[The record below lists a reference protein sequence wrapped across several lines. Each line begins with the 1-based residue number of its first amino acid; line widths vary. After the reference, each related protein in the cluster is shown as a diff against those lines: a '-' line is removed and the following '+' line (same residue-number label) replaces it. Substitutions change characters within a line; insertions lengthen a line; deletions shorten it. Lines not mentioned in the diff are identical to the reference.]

1 MKDREELF
9 SLPAYS
15 LSQAEKEEFYSNIMH
30 DLTGKHYENCKPYR
44 NLLDRLQFDVKGY
57 HKPGAYPFIPVRL
70 FKELELKSVPDGEVV
85 KTMTSSGTT
94 GQRVSKIYLDRTTSA
109 NQSAT
114 LVKITADMLGGKRFP
129 MLIIDSKSVIKD
141 RKMFSARGAGILGFS
156 IFGRDTTYA
165 LDENMKLDMEAVTS
179 FLERHQQETVLLFGF
194 TFIVWEHF
202 YKALLKNMQEGGQ
215 RLDFSKGILL
225 HGGGFK
231 KLADEA
237 VDNDTYKKK
246 LKEVCGIERVCNYY
260 GMVEQ
265 TGSIFMECECGRL
278 HASNYSD
285 IIIRNPKDFSECGVG
300 QPGLIQLLSV
310 LPDSYPGHSILSEDL
325 GELTGID
332 DCPCGRKGKTFV
344 IHGRIKKAEVR
355 GCSDTYEKH

>member
-1 MKDREELF
+1 MKDRDELF
-9 SLPAYS
+9 TLPAYS
-15 LSQAEKEEFYSNIMH
+15 LPMEEKEEFYSNIMH
-30 DLTGKHYENCKPYR
+30 DLTIKHYENCEPYR
-44 NLLDRLQFDVKGY
+44 NLLDRLHFDAKGY
-57 HKPGAYPFIPVRL
+57 YSVKDYPFIPVRL
-70 FKELELKSVPDGEVV
+70 FKELELKSVPDSEVI

-94 GQRVSKIYLDRTTSA
+94 GQRVSKIFLDRTTSA

-165 LDENMKLDMEAVTS
+165 LDENMKPDFDVIRS
-179 FLERHQQETVLLFGF
+179 FLEKHSGEQILLFGF

-202 YKALLKNMQEGGQ
+202 YKELLAKLKTDGERFDLSNAL
-215 RLDFSKGILL
+215 LL

-237 VDNDTYKKK
+237 VDNDTYKEK
-246 LKEVCGIERVCNYY
+246 LREVCGIERVCNYY

-265 TGSIFMECECGRL
+265 TGSVFMECECGRL

-285 IIIRNPKDFSECGVG
+285 IIIRNPKDFSVCGVG
-300 QPGLIQLLSV
+300 EQGLIQLLSV